1 MPVAKP
7 GKVLLRDVPLRFVA
21 GKVKGHARKASNTE
35 IPLIPFIDFLIV
47 LVVFLLISFSA
58 SGELLAQKPNLTMPK
73 AQNVVTL
80 EIAPVIAVDPIVVT
94 LEGRRMADTATL
106 AADPKVERLEQMIQ
120 DLETLKRN
128 WSILHP
134 QEPFPGQVVLQADI
148 SIDYRVIKKL
158 MFSAAQAGYSNVS
171 FAVNREQKPGE

>member
-7 GKVLLRDVPLRFVA
+7 GKVLLRDVPLTFVSK
-21 GKVKGHARKASNTE
+21 KVSGHGRKGTNTE

-73 AQNVVTL
+73 AANVVNVET
-80 EIAPVIAVDPIVVT
+80 APVIAVDPIVVT
-94 LEGRRMADTATL
+94 LDGRRMADTATL
-106 AADPKVERLEQMIQ
+106 AADPKVERMEQLIQ
-120 DLETLKRN
+120 DLETMKRN

-134 QEPFPGQVVLQADI
+134 QEPFPGQVIMQADV

-158 MFSAAQAGYSNVS
+158 MFSTAQAGYANVS
-171 FAVNREQKPGE
+171 FAVNRSGDKK

>member
-1 MPVAKP
+1 MPVDKP
-7 GKVLLRDVPLRFVA
+7 GRVLLKGVPLAFVSK
-21 GKVKGHARKASNTE
+21 KVTGGGRKASNLE

-73 AQNVVTL
+73 ASNVVNV
-80 EIAPVIAVDPIVVT
+80 EVAPVIAVDPIVVT
-94 LEGRRMADTATL
+94 LDGRRMADTATL
-106 AADPKVERLEQMIQ
+106 AADPKVERIEQLIQ

-134 QEPFPGQVVLQADI
+134 QEPFPGQVIMQADV
-148 SIDYRVIKKL
+148 SIDFRVIKKL
-158 MFSAAQAGYSNVS
+158 MFSASQAGYANVS
-171 FAVNREQKPGE
+171 FAVNRINKGE